1 MMLDMISGY
10 DFSEEEVKFVDL
22 LAFKADGNKLVPIS
36 DLDELKRQLEKEG
49 ISADKL
55 ERLCKKMQDNCILE
69 CHDGM
74 GESMIT
80 LNSDQ
85 VVIFQT
91 HLKNISCPKC
101 RKRPL
106 QKKTITYCPCPDCD
120 YETDG

>member
-1 MMLDMISGY
+1 MMFDAISGY

-22 LAFKADGNKLVPIS
+22 LARKAQSNILVDIP
-36 DLDELKRQLEKEG
+36 DLNELKREMEKED
-49 ISADKL
+49 IHPDMLK
-55 ERLCKKMQDNCILE
+55 ELCKKMQDNDILKY
-69 CHDGM
+69 HSGM

-80 LNSDQ
+80 LNSGQ
-85 VVIFQT
+85 VVRFQA

-106 QKKTITYCPCPDCD
+106 KKKTITYCPCPDCD